1 MTIHPNNMSIKKSIV
16 TIGVFDGVHIGHQ
29 AVIKK
34 VVQRARAIG
43 AASVTITF
51 DPHPMTVLSPGHFV
65 PSLISLK
72 HRIRLI
78 KDLGIDKVQVINFDK
93 RIAKISPE
101 KFIKDIVAGRSNAKE
116 IFVGED
122 FCFGKGAGADIKA
135 LELIGGEAGLKVHTV
150 KAVKRAG
157 RVVSSSE
164 IRRLIIVGRIKDAS
178 DLLGRPFSILGTVV
192 SGAKLARILGYPTA
206 NINPHHEAMPPGGV
220 YAVKV
225 RFGKRLFKGVMNIGV
240 RPTFYDHGRDAEP
253 SIEVHIFGFHGDIYG
268 KDLEIVFVKRIR
280 AEKKFNTIDSLIE
293 QVRRDEKTAKRL
305 LSLPSP

>member
-1 MTIHPNNMSIKKSIV
+1 MSIKRSVV

-43 AASVTITF
+43 AISVTITF

-72 HRIRLI
+72 HRIRII

-93 RIAKISPE
+93 RIAKMSPE
-101 KFIKDIVAGRSNAKE
+101 KFVKDIVAGRLNAKE

-122 FCFGKGAGADIKA
+122 FCFSKAAGADIKA
-135 LELIGGEAGLKVHTV
+135 LKRIGGPAGLKVYSV
-150 KAVKRAG
+150 KAVKRDG
-157 RVVSSSE
+157 QVISSSE
-164 IRRLIIVGRIKDAS
+164 IRRLVVAGRIKEAS
-178 DLLGRPFSILGTVV
+178 ELLGRPFSILGTVV
-192 SGAKLARILGYPTA
+192 SGAKLARVLGYPTA
-206 NINPHHEAMPPGGV
+206 NINPHHEAMPPSGV

-225 RFGKRLFKGVMNIGV
+225 KLNKRLFNGVMNIGV
-240 RPTFYDHGRDAEP
+240 RPTFYDHGMEPEP
-253 SIEVHIFGFHGDIYG
+253 SIEVHIFGFHGNIYG

-293 QVRRDEKTAKRL
+293 QVRKDEKAAKRL
-305 LSLPSP
+305 LS